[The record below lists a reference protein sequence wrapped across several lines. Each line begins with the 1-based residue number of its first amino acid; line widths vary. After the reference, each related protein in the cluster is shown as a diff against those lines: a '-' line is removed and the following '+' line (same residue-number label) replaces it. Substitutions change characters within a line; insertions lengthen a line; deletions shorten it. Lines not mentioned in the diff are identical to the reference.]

1 MFLLIGEQE
10 NIYQNSIDDN
20 FTSHPSEEILAKFT
34 TKDKAEEYVKQNTLK
49 TPRRGWCCQYP
60 YYTKSLLCNCN
71 SYRIEEE
78 TKKFIPINPK

>member
-49 TPRRGWCCQYP
+49 TPRRRWCCQYP
-60 YYTKSLLCNCN
+60 YRTKSLLCNCN
-71 SYRIEEE
+71 SHRIEEE
-78 TKKFIPINPK
+78 TKEFIPINPK